1 MNDKKLLAA
10 ILLTTTLTCAHVSS
24 AFAGPNDFFGGP
36 GGTSSPSA
44 AAGAEAAQ
52 NALVD
57 QAPQPGD
64 FTDDEK
70 RMQKKYQEK
79 VKHAKSL
86 IAKGEL
92 MMKKGEGKDDKAFK
106 KGKVFKQI
114 GERELAELQANNPF
128 PDKDPKKDATGQG
141 DGKDKQDEAS
151 KTEL

>member
-1 MNDKKLLAA
+1 MKDNKILAA
-10 ILLTTTLTCAHVSS
+10 ILLTSTLTCAHMSS
-24 AFAGPNDFFGGP
+24 AIAGPNDFFGGP
-36 GGTSSPSA
+36 GTTSSPSA

-57 QAPQPGD
+57 SPQPGD

-70 RMQKKYQEK
+70 RMQKKYKEK
-79 VKHAKSL
+79 IRHAKSL
-86 IAKGEL
+86 IEKGEL

-128 PDKDPKKDATGQG
+128 PDKDKKEPTGKDATP
-141 DGKDKQDEAS
+141 DKQDEAT

>member
-1 MNDKKLLAA
+1 MNDRKLLAA
-10 ILLTTTLTCAHVSS
+10 ILLTATLSCAHMSS
-24 AFAGPNDFFGGP
+24 AIAGPNDFFGGP
-36 GGTSSPSA
+36 GSMSSPSA
-44 AAGAEAAQ
+44 AAGSEAAQ

-57 QAPQPGD
+57 SQPQPGD

-106 KGKVFKQI
+106 KGKVIKLI

-128 PDKDPKKDATGQG
+128 PDKDQKKDATG
-141 DGKDKQDEAS
+141 KDEGGGKQDEAS